1 MVPIRNNITNIATP
15 LLFWHNLIWFARTC
29 ANSTAYPSLI
39 INHKAER
46 RWEINYP
53 IGQKMGENLNKINKK
68 GRIRWYGLFGVRRRI
83 RTADLQSRSLT
94 LYPAG
99 LYVLVVFL
107 YCVLSRR
114 LFAYAL
120 NELMLSIM
128 NWLCHEFSLRSMNCP
143 KGHCGGKMHVSLF
156 TIVRTNH

>member
-1 MVPIRNNITNIATP
+1 MV
-15 LLFWHNLIWFARTC
+15 
-29 ANSTAYPSLI
+29 
-39 INHKAER
+39 
-46 RWEINYP
+46 P

-68 GRIRWYGLFGVRRRI
+68 RRIGGYGLFGVRRRI

-114 LFAYAL
+114 
-120 NELMLSIM
+120 
-128 NWLCHEFSLRSMNCP
+128 
-143 KGHCGGKMHVSLF
+143 
-156 TIVRTNH
+156 

>member
-1 MVPIRNNITNIATP
+1 MV
-15 LLFWHNLIWFARTC
+15 C
-29 ANSTAYPSLI
+29 AHVCKQYCHPSLI

-68 GRIRWYGLFGVRRRI
+68 GRIRGYGLFGVRRRI

-99 LYVLVVFL
+99 LYVLVVFF
-107 YCVLSRR
+107 VLCPSREFLR
-114 LFAYAL
+114 AL
-120 NELMLSIM
+120 CPLNDSVGTLLRVDTRVDINPSRDFRYTLRRSICAIALDM
-128 NWLCHEFSLRSMNCP
+128 P
-143 KGHCGGKMHVSLF
+143 
-156 TIVRTNH
+156 